1 MEAPHDHLSIP
12 TDTQE
17 VIAPAVV
24 EEIEEPAVV
33 EPAPAAHAVAED
45 VPEPVVTKEDVSK
58 TDVTTSEEVSRIIL
72 QHFSSSFVF

>member
-1 MEAPHDHLSIP
+1 MEAHDDDIPIP

-24 EEIEEPAVV
+24 EEIEEPVVV
-33 EPAPAAHAVAED
+33 EPAPAAHAVPED
-45 VPEPVVTKEDVSK
+45 TPAPVVTKEDASK

-72 QHFSSSFVF
+72 RHFSSSFVF